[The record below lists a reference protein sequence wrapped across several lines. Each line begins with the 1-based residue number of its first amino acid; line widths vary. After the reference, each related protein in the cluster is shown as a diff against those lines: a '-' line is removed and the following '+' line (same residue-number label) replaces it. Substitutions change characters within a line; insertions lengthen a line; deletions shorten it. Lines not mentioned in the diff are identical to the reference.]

1 MREILLV
8 DDEQHILNALRREL
22 NGSSWS
28 VTATS
33 NPLQAAEWLEMRS
46 FDVVMSDF
54 RMPKL
59 NGVELLTKVHELW
72 PAAIRIILSGYTD
85 AEAMLQAVNEVGLF
99 RYALKPW
106 NSKELLE
113 TLDAAWQHREELKL
127 GQRLIA
133 QANKRKDKTIRRE
146 AEIEKFEKQ
155 EPGLTQVEFSPNDT
169 IWLTDGAH

>member
-33 NPLQAAEWLEMRS
+33 DPREAAAWLEMRS

-59 NGVELLTKVHELW
+59 NGVELLTRVHKLW
-72 PAAIRIILSGYTD
+72 PETVSIILSGYTD
-85 AEAMLQAVNEVGLF
+85 AEAMLKAVNEVELF

-113 TLDAAWQHREELKL
+113 MLDSAWRHHEELKL
-127 GQRLIA
+127 SQRLIA
-133 QANKRKDKTIRRE
+133 ESNWRNDKALRRE
-146 AEIEKFEKQ
+146 AEIQKFEKQ
-155 EPGLTQVEFSPNDT
+155 EPGLTQVEFSPTGT
-169 IWLTDGAH
+169 IWLADEAH